1 MTEFIDLVP
10 EDKRE
15 AFKAELAS
23 MVSIKSREDA
33 DKLISEHPFL
43 KSARDA
49 ALTRTSEKS
58 IERYKAEK
66 LQLDVEEELK
76 KRNPIKDPIALE
88 LEKTKAEIQEMKRQG
103 VLKDQKAKTLQRLA
117 SEGLPLDLADYIVRE
132 SDEDT
137 ETEFRK
143 LTAPIKSL
151 MESSATKIKAEIL
164 GNQGQLRTGTVT
176 PMATLQDKY
185 TKAMEAGNVAV
196 AMAIR
201 DQMNAQQ

>member
-1 MTEFIDLVP
+1 MLEYADSLP

-15 AFKAELAS
+15 AFRAELAT
-23 MVSIKSREDA
+23 MVSIRSREDA
-33 DKLISEHPFL
+33 DKLIGEHPLL

-49 ALTRTSEKS
+49 ALTRTSEKTL
-58 IERYKAEK
+58 ERYKAEK
-66 LQLDVEEELK
+66 LQADVEEELK
-76 KRNPIKDPIALE
+76 KRNPVKDPLALE

-103 VLKDQKAKTLQRLA
+103 ILKDQKAKTLQRLA
-117 SEGLPLDLADYIVRE
+117 VEGLPLDLADYIVRE
-132 SDEDT
+132 SDEGT
-137 ETEFRK
+137 EAEFLK
-143 LTAPIKSL
+143 LTAPIKAL

-164 GNQGQLRTGTVT
+164 GNQGQPRGGTVT

-185 TKAMEAGNVAV
+185 TKAMESGNVAV